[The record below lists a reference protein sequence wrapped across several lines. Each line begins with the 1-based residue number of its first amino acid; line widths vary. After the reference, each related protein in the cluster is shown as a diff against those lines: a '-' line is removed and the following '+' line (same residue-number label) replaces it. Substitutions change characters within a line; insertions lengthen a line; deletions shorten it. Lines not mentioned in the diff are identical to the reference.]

1 MVADRATDEDGCVP
15 EPTTVWMVHLGLGE
29 PVEIRGTLQMDDDAL
44 VFVARGSDA
53 RTRFAFERMRRA
65 RRLMVSPVMMLDWT
79 ADDQRRKTAFYF
91 AQPPPLKPA
100 EPSMPGYTD
109 EGRPASP
116 FGQLG
121 SGTRRHKRN
130 NTTYL
135 SSKGVMLKPVIT
147 AWVSE
152 VKERIAR
159 ENRS

>member
-1 MVADRATDEDGCVP
+1 MP

-29 PVEIRGTLQMDDDAL
+29 PVEVRGTLQIDDDAL
-44 VFVARGSDA
+44 VFAARGSDA
-53 RTRFAFERMRRA
+53 RTRFPLERVRRA
-65 RRLMVSPVMMLDWT
+65 RRLMISPVMMVDWT
-79 ADDQRRKTAFYF
+79 DDDRRRKTAFYF

-100 EPSMPGYTD
+100 ETSMPGYTE

-121 SGTRRHKRN
+121 SGARRRKRN

-135 SSKGVMLKPVIT
+135 SSKGVTLKPVIR

-152 VKERIAR
+152 VNQRITR
-159 ENRS
+159 GTGSS